1 MLSDFPCM
9 TKGIDKKK
17 APYELNI
24 SKMKHNRK
32 LKNRPIYFSQ
42 IHFNKDCRR
51 IKTLY
56 FQYIVLKNVYLHSTE
71 WNFIKDLDEDFKHL
85 DGSMGETM
93 KPKAQE

>member
-24 SKMKHNRK
+24 SKMKQKRK

-56 FQYIVLKNVYLHSTE
+56 FQYIVLKMYIYIQEN
-71 WNFIKDLDEDFKHL
+71 
-85 DGSMGETM
+85 ETSSKILM
-93 KPKAQE
+93 KTLNT